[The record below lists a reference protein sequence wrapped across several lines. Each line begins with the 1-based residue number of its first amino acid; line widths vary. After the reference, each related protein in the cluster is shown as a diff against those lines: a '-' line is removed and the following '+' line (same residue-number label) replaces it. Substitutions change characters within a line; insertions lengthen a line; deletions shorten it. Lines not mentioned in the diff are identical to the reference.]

1 MPFTEI
7 YTSFVS
13 AFPSFLQPY
22 VSILVGVFLVVTVV
36 QIIRRQF
43 VWLIALVVLLPSSL
57 QILRSVGDVLA
68 SVLRY
73 LFASS

>member
-13 AFPSFLQPY
+13 AFPSFLQSY